1 VFLGAFEAGKLGEYI
16 CASRLMKLGVSC
28 EVVNLDTVDIVA
40 YVDQRLI
47 RIQVKSSVL
56 KNHRQNRSLG
66 YQFATSMGGRKKP
79 LTVEHCDI
87 VALVATD
94 CERVL
99 FKPVECLKGQ
109 VTKRILPRK
118 FDRDDLEYKSWH
130 HCMDYL
136 NQDRQG

>member
-1 VFLGAFEAGKLGEYI
+1 LGAFEAGKLGEYI

-28 EVVNLDTVDIVA
+28 EIVNLDTVDIVA
-40 YVDQRLI
+40 YVDQQML
-47 RIQVKSSVL
+47 RIQVKSSKL
-56 KNHRQNRSLG
+56 KNQGQGRSFG
-66 YQFATSMGGRKKP
+66 YQFATSYSGRKKP
-79 LTVEHCDI
+79 LGKEHCDI

-118 FDRDDLEYKSWH
+118 FDRDDLEYKSWNY
-130 HCMDYL
+130 CLDYL
-136 NQDRQG
+136 NPDRQD

>member
-1 VFLGAFEAGKLGEYI
+1 LGAFEAGKLGEYI

-28 EVVNLDTVDIVA
+28 EIVNLDTVDIIA
-40 YVDQRLI
+40 YVDQQML
-47 RIQVKSSVL
+47 RIQVKSSKL
-56 KNHRQNRSLG
+56 KKHGRSLG
-66 YQFATSMGGRKKP
+66 YQFATCYSGRKRP
-79 LTVEHCDI
+79 LTKEHCDI

-118 FDRDDLEYKSWH
+118 FDRDDLEYNSWQ
-130 HCMDYL
+130 HCLDYI
-136 NQDRQG
+136 NPDRQG

>member
-1 VFLGAFEAGKLGEYI
+1 MLLGAFEAGKLGEYI
-16 CASRLMKLGVSC
+16 CAVRLMKLGVSC
-28 EVVNLDTVDIVA
+28 EIVNLDTVDIVA

-47 RIQVKSSVL
+47 RIQVKSS
-56 KNHRQNRSLG
+56 KFKTNGTARG
-66 YQFATSMGGRKKP
+66 YQFSTSYSGKKKP
-79 LTVEHCDI
+79 LTKEHCDI

-130 HCMDYL
+130 HCMDYI
-136 NQDRQG
+136 NPDRQG

>member
-1 VFLGAFEAGKLGEYI
+1 MGAFEAGKLGEYI

-28 EVVNLDTVDIVA
+28 EIVNLDTVDIVA
-40 YVDQRLI
+40 YVDQQML
-47 RIQVKSSVL
+47 RIQVKSSKL
-56 KNHRQNRSLG
+56 KNQGQNRSLG
-66 YQFATSMGGRKKP
+66 YQFATSYSGKKRP
-79 LTVEHCDI
+79 LTIEHCDI

-118 FDRDDLEYKSWH
+118 FDRDDLEYKSWQY
-130 HCMDYL
+130 CLDYI
-136 NQDRQG
+136 NPDRQD

>member
-1 VFLGAFEAGKLGEYI
+1 MGAFEAGKLGEYI
-16 CASRLMKLGVSC
+16 CAVRLMKLGVSC
-28 EVVNLDTVDIVA
+28 EIVNLDTIDIVA
-40 YVDQRLI
+40 YVNQQLL

-56 KNHRQNRSLG
+56 KKHGKSLG
-66 YQFATSMGGRKKP
+66 YQFATSYSGRKRPITK
-79 LTVEHCDI
+79 EHCDI

-109 VTKRILPRK
+109 VTKRILSRK

-130 HCMDYL
+130 YCLDYI
-136 NQDRQG
+136 NPDRQG